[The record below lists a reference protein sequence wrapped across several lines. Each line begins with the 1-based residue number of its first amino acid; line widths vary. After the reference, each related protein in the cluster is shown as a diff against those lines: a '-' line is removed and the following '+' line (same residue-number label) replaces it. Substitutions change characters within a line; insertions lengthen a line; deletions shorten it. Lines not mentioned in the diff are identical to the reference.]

1 MTNADVAAK
10 WMDKARN
17 DLLAA
22 QRLFEFFNPKQLD
35 ISCYHCQQAGEK
47 ALKAV
52 LIFREAVDE
61 VPRAHDLEILLNACA
76 PIDKNFEEFRSDC
89 NVLTP
94 YATQTRY
101 PGNREFT
108 EEETAAALRKAERIV
123 SFCASLINPDPKT
136 E

>member
-1 MTNADVAAK
+1 MTNADIAVK
-10 WMDKARN
+10 WMDKASN

-22 QRLFEFFNPKQLD
+22 QRLYSDYNPKQLD

-61 VPRAHDLEILLNACA
+61 VPRTHDLEVLCALLPDENLYSL
-76 PIDKNFEEFRSDC
+76 RSDC
-89 NVLTP
+89 ATLTP
-94 YATQTRY
+94 YATQARY

-108 EEETAAALRKAERIV
+108 EPETASALRKAERV
-123 SFCASLINPDPKT
+123 VTFCANLIHT
-136 E
+136 L

>member
-1 MTNADVAAK
+1 MTNADIAAK

-61 VPRAHDLEILLNACA
+61 VPRTHDLEVLLNEWAPLDDGFDKLRGDCA
-76 PIDKNFEEFRSDC
+76 
-89 NVLTP
+89 VLTP

-108 EEETAAALRKAERIV
+108 EAETAAALRKAEQIV
-123 SFCASLINPDPKT
+123 EFCASLIT
-136 E
+136 SS

>member
-1 MTNADVAAK
+1 MTNADIADK
-10 WMDKARN
+10 WMDMAQN

-35 ISCYHCQQAGEK
+35 ISCYHCQQAVEK

-61 VPRAHDLEILLNACA
+61 VPRTHDLEVLLNECVPLDDGFNDFRDDCA
-76 PIDKNFEEFRSDC
+76 M
-89 NVLTP
+89 LTP

-108 EEETAAALRKAERIV
+108 ETETTSALRKAKQILE
-123 SFCASLINPDPKT
+123 FCANLIASA
-136 E
+136 